1 MRFDMQDADDGMI
14 VWVIETKKSE
24 LISVVSS
31 DCCTISNAISV
42 VPRK

>member
-14 VWVIETKKSE
+14 VRVIETKTSE

-31 DCCTISNAISV
+31 DSCIISNAISV